1 MDKSHNG
8 AKAAGKT
15 ETRGLAHY
23 QAEWESI
30 HNNMVRQIKEIKGK
44 VFHVPV
50 LDHSMLT
57 VGGIEKEALEAELAK
72 QPLHQP
78 RK

>member
-30 HNNMVRQIKEIKGK
+30 HNNMVRQIKEIK
-44 VFHVPV
+44 
-50 LDHSMLT
+50 
-57 VGGIEKEALEAELAK
+57 EKEALEAELAK

>member
-44 VFHVPV
+44 VFT
-50 LDHSMLT
+50 SQCW
-57 VGGIEKEALEAELAK
+57 IIAC
-72 QPLHQP
+72 
-78 RK
+78 